1 MEVPCQDCGVVALAR
16 GGLKPYSGGMS
27 EQELMKFDPGRKAA
41 SWMRWWLGLVAVMI
55 VAMVVVG
62 GATRLTGSGLSITEW
77 QPVTGALPPFND
89 ADWQALFEKYQQ
101 SSQYRLQNSGMLLGD
116 FKFIFWWEW
125 SHRFLGRTIGVVFF
139 LPLVGFLIARKVE
152 RRLLPQLLGIFV
164 LGGMQGAL
172 GWYMVAS
179 GLVDRVEVSQYRLS
193 AHLTLATIL
202 LAAVVWTMGSISTR
216 HQRPRSLDQWVA
228 LGLTGLIVLQVAA
241 GAFVAGLNAGQGYNT
256 WPLMDGHLI
265 PQGLSVMEPGWRNL
279 FENALTVQFDHR
291 MLAYLIFGLALWHGM
306 RVFSVSSLA
315 VLYVIFGQVCLG
327 IFTLLT
333 HAPLGLALVHQL
345 GAMVVLITALWNLH
359 RQTAMQG

>member
-1 MEVPCQDCGVVALAR
+1 
-16 GGLKPYSGGMS
+16 MS
-27 EQELMKFDPGRKAA
+27 EQEYEKADPGSTAA
-41 SWMRWWLGLVAVMI
+41 RWMRWWLAIVALMI

-77 QPVTGALPPFND
+77 QPIMGALPPFND
-89 ADWQALFEKYQQ
+89 ADWQSLFEKYQQ
-101 SSQYRLQNSGMLLGD
+101 SSQYRLQNSGMSLGD

-125 SHRFLGRTIGVVFF
+125 SHRFLGRTIGIVFF
-139 LPLVGFLIARKVE
+139 LPLVAFLIARKIE
-152 RRLLPQLLGIFV
+152 RRLLPQLLAIFV

-202 LAAVVWTMGSISTR
+202 LAAVVWTINSIGIR
-216 HQRPRSLDQWVA
+216 HHRPRSLDQWVA
-228 LGLTGLIVLQVAA
+228 LGLAGLIVLQVAA

-256 WPLMDGHLI
+256 WPLMDGHII
-265 PQGLSVMEPGWRNL
+265 PNGLLVMEPGWRNF

-291 MLAYLIFGLALWHGM
+291 MLAYVIFGLALWHGL
-306 RVFSVSSLA
+306 RVFSLSSLM

-327 IFTLLT
+327 IFTLLS

-359 RQTAMQG
+359 RQSAMQD